1 MLRMDLSHSPR
12 TGPPQ
17 APFGAFIKLM
27 LLSAALAAALFG
39 VAWSLGGG
47 VHWLPLL
54 GFLIA
59 AATVAVLL
67 LRHWSAPLL
76 GHANAL
82 TLGRLALVAL
92 LLLPLARPELT
103 KGAAGWV
110 IFGLALVTLALDGL
124 DGPLARRS
132 GLAGPWGARFDMEV
146 DAVFALLLAL
156 VAWRSGAAG
165 AWVLLLGGMRYLF
178 VLATFALPWLAAPLP
193 QRFRRKLICVVQ
205 IGALLLLLAPIVVP
219 PVSLWIALI
228 ALALLAWSFAVDVI
242 WLARRR

>member
-1 MLRMDLSHSPR
+1 MDLSHSPR
-12 TGPPQ
+12 HATQ
-17 APFGAFIKLM
+17 RAPFGAFAKLL
-27 LLSAALAAALFG
+27 LLSAALAAALVG

-47 VHWLPLL
+47 MSWLPLL
-54 GFLIA
+54 GFLV
-59 AATVAVLL
+59 ATGAVAVLL

-76 GHANAL
+76 GLANAL

-92 LLLPLARPELT
+92 MLLPLARPELT
-103 KGAAGWV
+103 KGASGWV

-178 VLATFALPWLAAPLP
+178 VLATFALPWLGAPLP

-205 IGALLLLLAPIVVP
+205 IAALMALLAPVVVP
-219 PVSLWIALI
+219 PLSLWIALI
-228 ALALLAWSFAVDVI
+228 ALALLTWSFAVDVL
-242 WLARRR
+242 WLAGRR